1 MTTIS
6 AAAVKALRDRTNQP
20 MMDCKAALIEAGG
33 DMDKAVEFLR
43 KKGRSIADKK
53 GARETAEG
61 RIGVYVDDTQTM
73 GALVEMR
80 CESPP
85 VVKSDA
91 FIQLANDIARQVAL
105 KGADSVEG
113 LLAQPLVGD
122 PKHTVADRINDTIGL
137 IRENMK
143 PARFTRLTGGLLGS
157 YVHHD
162 GSVGVLVQVEGEK
175 ADPQLLRDVCMHIT
189 AKNPVAARRE
199 DIPKEVVEKE
209 TEIARAQL
217 AADPK
222 NARKPANIQAMILEG
237 KLKTWFAE
245 NVLVEQPFV
254 KDDTKTVG
262 ELLRAHGLKMVKFV
276 RYRVGEVS

>member
-20 MMDCKAALIEAGG
+20 MMDCKAALSEAGG
-33 DMDKAVEFLR
+33 DMDKAVEILR
-43 KKGRSIADKK
+43 KRGKDVADKK
-53 GARETAEG
+53 GTRETAEG
-61 RIGVYVDDTQTM
+61 RIAAFVDETQTM
-73 GALVEMR
+73 GALIEMR

-91 FIQLANDIARQVAL
+91 FVQLANDIARQVAL
-105 KGADSVEG
+105 KGAENVEG

-122 PKHTVADRINDTIGL
+122 PSHTVQDRIKDTIGL

-162 GSVGVLVQVEGEK
+162 GSVGVLLQVEGEK

-199 DIPKEVVEKE
+199 DIAKEVVEKE
-209 TEIARAQL
+209 TEIAKAQL

-222 NARKPANIQAMILEG
+222 NRNKPANIQAMILEG

-254 KDDTKTVG
+254 KDDSKTVG
-262 ELLRAHGLKMVKFV
+262 ELLRAHGLKIVKFV

>member
-20 MMDCKAALIEAGG
+20 MMDCKAALTEAGG
-33 DMDKAVEFLR
+33 DMEKAVEILR
-43 KKGRSIADKK
+43 KRGKDVADKK

-61 RIGVYVDDTQTM
+61 RIAAYVDQTQTM
-73 GALVEMR
+73 GAIVEMR

-91 FIQLANDIARQVAL
+91 FVALANDIAKQVAL

-113 LLAQPLVGD
+113 LLAQPLAGD
-122 PKHTVADRINDTIGL
+122 PAHTVQDRIKDTIGL

-143 PARFTRLTGGLLGS
+143 PARFTRLTGGRLGS
-157 YVHHD
+157 YTHHD
-162 GSVGVLVQVEGEK
+162 GSVGVLVQVEGDR

-189 AKNPVAARRE
+189 AKNPLAALRE
-199 DIPKEVVEKE
+199 DIPAAVVEKE
-209 TEIARAQL
+209 KEIAKAQM

-222 NARKPANIQAMILEG
+222 NKNKPANIQEKILEG
-237 KLKTWFAE
+237 KLRTWSRRTSWSSSRSSRTTPRRSASCSA
-245 NVLVEQPFV
+245 
-254 KDDTKTVG
+254 
-262 ELLRAHGLKMVKFV
+262 RAG
-276 RYRVGEVS
+276 

>member
-6 AAAVKALRDRTNQP
+6 AAAVKALRDRTNLP
-20 MMDCKAALIEAGG
+20 MMDCKAALTATGG
-33 DMDKAVEFLR
+33 DMEKAIDYLR
-43 KKGRSIADKK
+43 ERFKDVAVKKGE
-53 GARETAEG
+53 RETAEG
-61 RIGVYVDDTQTM
+61 RIATFIDDTQTM
-73 GALVEMR
+73 GAILEMR

-91 FIQLANDIARQVAL
+91 FVQLANDLARQVAL

-122 PKHTVADRINDTIGL
+122 PKHTVQDRVNDTIGL

-157 YVHHD
+157 YTHHD
-162 GSVGVLVQVEGEK
+162 GSVGVLLQVEGQR

-199 DIPKEVVEKE
+199 DLSPEVIAKE
-209 TEIARAQL
+209 TEIAKAQL

-222 NARKPANIQAMILEG
+222 NAKKPANIQAMILEG

-245 NVLVEQPFV
+245 NVLLEQPFV
-254 KDDTKTVG
+254 KDDSKTVG
-262 ELLRAHGLKMVKFV
+262 DLLKGAGLTLVKFV

>member
-20 MMDCKAALIEAGG
+20 MMDCKAALTATGG
-33 DMDKAVEFLR
+33 DMEKAIDWLR
-43 KKGRSIADKK
+43 TKGRSIAGGKT
-53 GARETAEG
+53 ARETAEG

-73 GALVEMR
+73 AALVEMR

-91 FIQLANDIARQVAL
+91 FIQLANDLARQVAL

-122 PKHTVADRINDTIGL
+122 PSHTVQDRINDTIGL

-175 ADPQLLRDVCMHIT
+175 ADPQLLRDVSMHIT

-199 DIPKEVVEKE
+199 DIAKEVVEKE
-209 TEIARAQL
+209 TEIAKAQL

-222 NARKPANIQAMILEG
+222 NAKKPANIQAMILEG

-254 KDDTKTVG
+254 KDDSKTVG